1 MRKMSEDKIKRN
13 DLYIFKE
20 KDSVYKVIK
29 AVLLDFFTSG
39 FQSSNYV
46 MNGQFSPE
54 SREEIDFVLQCLQSD
69 FEDLFA
75 KNFNKIVRE
84 LNARTDHIAKMDL
97 KKKYLKEVEES
108 DRIKEINKRSEN
120 GKVLTVCP
128 RCQKKIYAIDFDASK
143 IKRFPMSYIDVHS
156 HENHPEH
163 ALLIYID
170 AQGKCRGRGN
180 IDVVTIEKDMREHEH
195 LVV

>member
-1 MRKMSEDKIKRN
+1 MSDEKIKRN
-13 DLYIFKE
+13 DLYLFKE
-20 KDSVYKVIK
+20 NNSAYKVIK
-29 AVLLDFFTSG
+29 AILLDFFTSG

-46 MNGQFSPE
+46 MNGQFNPE
-54 SREEIDFVLQCLQSD
+54 SREEMEFVLQSLQSD

-75 KNFNKIVRE
+75 KNFNKIVSE
-84 LNARTDHIAKMDL
+84 LSSRTDHIAKMDL
-97 KKKYLKEVEES
+97 KKKYLKEVLEN
-108 DRIKEINKRSEN
+108 DKIKEINERSGN

-128 RCQKKIYAIDFDASK
+128 RCQKKIYTIDIDDSK

-156 HENHPEH
+156 HDNHPEH

-180 IDVVTIEKDMREHEH
+180 IDMVTIEKDSINHKQ

>member
-1 MRKMSEDKIKRN
+1 MNDDKIRRN
-13 DLYIFKE
+13 DLYIFQE
-20 KDSVYKVIK
+20 EDSAYKVIK
-29 AVLLDFFTSG
+29 AILLDFFTSG

-54 SREEIDFVLQCLQSD
+54 SREEMEFVLQSLQGD

-75 KNFNKIVRE
+75 RNFNTIIRE
-84 LNARTDHIAKMDL
+84 LSSRTNHIAKMDL

-108 DRIKEINKRSEN
+108 DKIKEINKRSQN

-128 RCQKKIYAIDFDASK
+128 RCQKKIYTIDIDESK

-156 HENHPEH
+156 HKNHPEH

-180 IDVVTIEKDMREHEH
+180 IDVVTIEKDRIEPEHI
-195 LVV
+195 VV

>member
-1 MRKMSEDKIKRN
+1 MSDDEIKRN

-20 KDSVYKVIK
+20 RDSAYKVIK
-29 AVLLDFFTSG
+29 AILLDFFTSG

-54 SREEIDFVLQCLQSD
+54 SREEMEFVLQSLRSD
-69 FEDLFA
+69 FEELFA
-75 KNFNKIVRE
+75 KNFNMIISE
-84 LNARTDHIAKMDL
+84 LSSRTDHIAKMDL
-97 KKKYLKEVEES
+97 KKKYLKEVQES
-108 DRIKEINKRSEN
+108 DKIKEINERSGN
-120 GKVLTVCP
+120 GKVLTICP
-128 RCQKKIYAIDFDASK
+128 RCQKKIYSIDIDNSQ

-156 HENHPEH
+156 HDNHPEH

-180 IDVVTIEKDMREHEH
+180 IDVVTIENERNDS
-195 LVV
+195 

>member
-1 MRKMSEDKIKRN
+1 MSDEKIKRN
-13 DLYIFKE
+13 DLYIFQE
-20 KDSVYKVIK
+20 KDSAYKVIK
-29 AVLLDFFTSG
+29 AILLDFFTSG

-54 SREEIDFVLQCLQSD
+54 SRQEMEFVLQSLQSD
-69 FEDLFA
+69 FEELFA
-75 KNFNKIVRE
+75 RNFNTIISE
-84 LNARTDHIAKMDL
+84 LSSRSAHIAKMDL

-108 DRIKEINKRSEN
+108 DKVKEINKRSEN

-128 RCQKKIYAIDFDASK
+128 RCQKKIYAIDIDESK

-156 HENHPEH
+156 YKNHPEH

-180 IDVVTIEKDMREHEH
+180 IDVVTIEKDQIEREN
-195 LVV
+195 LIV

>member
-1 MRKMSEDKIKRN
+1 MKTMNDDKIRRN
-13 DLYIFKE
+13 DLYIFQE
-20 KDSVYKVIK
+20 EDSAYKVIK
-29 AVLLDFFTSG
+29 AILLDFFTSG

-54 SREEIDFVLQCLQSD
+54 SREEMEFVLQSLQSD

-75 KNFNKIVRE
+75 RNFNTIIRE
-84 LNARTDHIAKMDL
+84 LSSRTNHIDKMDL
-97 KKKYLKEVEES
+97 KKKYLREVEES
-108 DRIKEINKRSEN
+108 DKIKEINKRSEN

-128 RCQKKIYAIDFDASK
+128 RCQKKIYAIDIDESK

-180 IDVVTIEKDMREHEH
+180 IDVVTIEKERSEQEH